1 LQIMFSGRHISVIS
15 KIIKHSSLCYLM
27 GGIDLMN
34 GRRLPP

>member
-1 LQIMFSGRHISVIS
+1 MFSGRHISVNS

-34 GRRLPP
+34 GGRLPPMSF